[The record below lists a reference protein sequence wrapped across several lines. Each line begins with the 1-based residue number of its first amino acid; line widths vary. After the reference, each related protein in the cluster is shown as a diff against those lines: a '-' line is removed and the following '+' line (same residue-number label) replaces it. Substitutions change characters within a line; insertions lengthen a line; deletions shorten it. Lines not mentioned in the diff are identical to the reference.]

1 MLRPLLALVCFF
13 LLLGCGEAITT
24 STKDARILLMGDSM
38 MAANRNS
45 GRSVADGI
53 EGQLG
58 EEVIDRSVYA
68 ARIIYILPITGAA
81 GLSIPAQFQKGE
93 WDWVV
98 LNGGG
103 NDLMF
108 GCGCGYCNAMVD
120 RLISKDGSSG
130 AIPELVARI
139 RKSGAKVV
147 YSGYLRNPGLF
158 TPVRPCRV
166 YGDEL
171 DRRLARM
178 DARDP
183 GMIFLPMSDLV
194 PTGDP
199 SLHQEDLVHPSPKG
213 SAAIAA
219 RIAAAI
225 RKAESE
231 GDGRS

>member
-1 MLRPLLALVCFF
+1 MFRSLLALLSLFA
-13 LLLGCGEAITT
+13 LLSCGEVVTE
-24 STKDARILLMGDSM
+24 STKDARILMMGDSM
-38 MAANRNS
+38 MAANRTS
-45 GRSVADGI
+45 GRSVGVVL
-53 EGQLG
+53 EKRLG
-58 EEVIDRSVYA
+58 EPVIDRSVYA
-68 ARIIYILPITGAA
+68 ARVIYGLPLTGAA
-81 GLSIPAQFQKGE
+81 GLSIPAQYQQGN

-103 NDLMF
+103 NDLIF
-108 GCGCGYCNAMVD
+108 GCACGYCSTMVD
-120 RLISKDGSSG
+120 RLISKDGTSG
-130 AIPELVARI
+130 RIPELVNRI

-158 TPVRPCRV
+158 TPVRPCKV

-183 GMIFLPMSDLV
+183 GMIFVPMSDLV
-194 PTGDP
+194 PEGDP
-199 SLHQEDLVHPSPKG
+199 SLHQQDLIHPSPKG

-225 RKAESE
+225 RAN
-231 GDGRS
+231 DG

>member
-1 MLRPLLALVCFF
+1 MLRALLALLSLSF
-13 LLLGCGEAITT
+13 LLSCGETITE

-38 MAANRNS
+38 MAANRTS
-45 GRSVADGI
+45 GRGVAGAL
-53 EGQLG
+53 ERQMG

-68 ARIIYILPITGAA
+68 ARIIYGLPITGAA
-81 GLSIPAQFQKGE
+81 GLSIPQQYVKGN

-108 GCGCGYCNAMVD
+108 GCACGYCDGMVD
-120 RLISKDGSSG
+120 RLISADATTGR
-130 AIPELVARI
+130 IPELVNRLRAG
-139 RKSGAKVV
+139 GAKVV

-158 TPVRPCRV
+158 SPVRPCKV
-166 YGDEL
+166 YGNEL
-171 DRRLARM
+171 DRRLARL

-183 GMIFLPMSDLV
+183 GMVFVPMSDVV
-194 PTGDP
+194 PEGDP
-199 SLHQEDLVHPSPKG
+199 SLHQQDLVHPSPKG

-225 RKAESE
+225 RAT
-231 GDGRS
+231 GPQ

>member
-1 MLRPLLALVCFF
+1 MLRALLALLSLSF
-13 LLLGCGEAITT
+13 LLSCGEVITE

-38 MAANRNS
+38 MAANRAS
-45 GRSVADGI
+45 GRSVADAL
-53 EGQLG
+53 EGKLG

-68 ARIIYILPITGAA
+68 ARIIYALPLTGAA
-81 GLSIPAQFQKGE
+81 GLSIPQQYQKGN

-103 NDLMF
+103 NDLIF
-108 GCGCGYCNAMVD
+108 GCACGYCSAMVD
-120 RLISKDGSSG
+120 RLISPDGSTG
-130 AIPELVARI
+130 RIPELVNRLRAG
-139 RKSGAKVV
+139 GAKVV

-158 TPVRPCRV
+158 SPVRPCKV
-166 YGDEL
+166 YGNEL

-183 GMIFLPMSDLV
+183 GVIFLPMSDLV
-194 PTGDP
+194 PEGDP

-219 RIAAAI
+219 RIATAI
-225 RKAESE
+225 RTNTSQ
-231 GDGRS
+231 